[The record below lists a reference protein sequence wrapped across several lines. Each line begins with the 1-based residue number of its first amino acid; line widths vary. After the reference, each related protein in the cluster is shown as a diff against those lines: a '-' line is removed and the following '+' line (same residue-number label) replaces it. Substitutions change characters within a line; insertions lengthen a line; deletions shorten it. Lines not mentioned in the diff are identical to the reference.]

1 MSRSMRGLALVLTA
15 LLAAGACGGTGGE
28 RAAETASQGKAGREA
43 AGAAATWWKP
53 RPRVTWQWQLSGR
66 VDTSVRAQVYDV
78 DLFETPAATVA
89 RLKKAGRRTIC
100 YTAIGSAEN
109 WRPDFKRFPAR
120 VLGKKVEDWP
130 GERWVDI
137 RRLDVLR
144 PIWAARLDQCRKK
157 GFDGVEPDWMDGY
170 RHDTGFKLT
179 ARDQLAFNRM
189 LASMAH
195 QRGLAIG
202 LKNDLD
208 QIPQLVGVMD
218 FAVDEQC
225 AQYGECGRLL
235 PFVKAGKA
243 VFHAEYEL
251 PLSRFCATSRRLG
264 LSLIRKPLEL
274 TAQRQA
280 CPA

>member
-1 MSRSMRGLALVLTA
+1 MSRSMRGFALVLTA
-15 LLAAGACGGTGGE
+15 VLAAGACGGTGGK
-28 RAAETASQGKAGREA
+28 RAADTASVGKTGEK
-43 AGAAATWWKP
+43 AAAAASWWRPKP
-53 RPRVTWQWQLSGR
+53 RTTWQWQLSGR

-89 RLKKAGRRTIC
+89 KLKKAGRRTIC

-109 WRPDFKRFPAR
+109 WRPDYKRFPAR
-120 VLGKKVEDWP
+120 VLGKKVADWP

-137 RRLDVLR
+137 RQLNVLR
-144 PIWAARLDQCRKK
+144 PIWAARLDQCKKK

-170 RHDTGFKLT
+170 KNDTGFKLT

-208 QIPQLVGVMD
+208 QIPQLVGTMD
-218 FAVDEQC
+218 FAVNEQC
-225 AQYGECGRLL
+225 AQYGECGRLI
-235 PFVKAGKA
+235 PFIKAGKA

-251 PLSRFCATSRRLG
+251 PVSKFCPTSRKLG
-264 LSLIRKPLEL
+264 LSSIRKPLEL
-274 TAQRQA
+274 TAKRQT

>member
-15 LLAAGACGGTGGE
+15 VLAAGACGGTGGK
-28 RAAETASQGKAGREA
+28 RAADTASEKKMDQA
-43 AGAAATWWKP
+43 AVGAAASWWRPKP
-53 RPRVTWQWQLSGR
+53 RTTWQWQLSGR
-66 VDTSVRAQVYDV
+66 VDTSVQAQVFDV

-89 RLKKAGRRTIC
+89 KLKKAGRRTIC

-109 WRPDFKRFPAR
+109 WRPDYKRFPAR
-120 VLGKKVEDWP
+120 VLGKKVADWP

-137 RRLDVLR
+137 RQLNVLR
-144 PIWAARLDQCRKK
+144 PIWGARLDQCKKK

-170 RHDTGFKLT
+170 KNDTGFKLT

-189 LASMAH
+189 LATEAH
-195 QRGLAIG
+195 KRGLAIG

-208 QIPQLVGVMD
+208 QIPQLVGTMD
-218 FAVDEQC
+218 FAVNEQC
-225 AQYGECGRLL
+225 AQYGECNELV
-235 PFVKAGKA
+235 PFIKAGKA

-251 PLSRFCATSRRLG
+251 ALAKFCPTSKKLG
-264 LSLIRKPLEL
+264 LSSIRKPLEL
-274 TAQRQA
+274 TAKRQA

>member
-1 MSRSMRGLALVLTA
+1 MRGLALVLTA

-28 RAAETASQGKAGREA
+28 RTAETASEGKAGREA
-43 AGAAATWWKP
+43 AGAAASWWKP
-53 RPRVTWQWQLSGR
+53 KPRTTWQWQLSGR

-78 DLFETPAATVA
+78 DLFETPAATVTK
-89 RLKKAGRRTIC
+89 LKKAGHRTIC

-120 VLGKKVEDWP
+120 VLGKKVADWP

-144 PIWAARLDQCRKK
+144 PIWAARLDQCKKK

-170 RHDTGFKLT
+170 RHDTGFRLT

-208 QIPQLVGVMD
+208 QIPQLVGIMD
-218 FAVDEQC
+218 FAVNEQC
-225 AQYGECGRLL
+225 AQYGECGRLV

-251 PLSRFCATSRRLG
+251 PLSRFCATSQKLG
-264 LSLIRKPLEL
+264 LSSIRKPLEL
-274 TAQRQA
+274 TAQRQT

>member
-1 MSRSMRGLALVLTA
+1 MRGLALVLTA